1 MFAPEVKQFILDD
14 NMRRTMTASQKV
26 RVASKKD
33 GTYLAQSRGQVKYN
47 LNDTMPVGSQNFNL
61 LKQTQAD
68 LLHHQNS
75 DSRLNEKINMEAYQ
89 AYYNTNE
96 QQEFKKDEARFPKEE
111 TQNMKIINNIMH
123 INHSGANINI
133 MCGGDTKLGSGA

>member
-26 RVASKKD
+26 RVASKQD
-33 GTYLAQSRGQVKYN
+33 GTYLALSRGQVKYN

-75 DSRLNEKINMEAYQ
+75 DSRLNEKINMEAY
-89 AYYNTNE
+89 
-96 QQEFKKDEARFPKEE
+96 
-111 TQNMKIINNIMH
+111 
-123 INHSGANINI
+123 
-133 MCGGDTKLGSGA
+133 